1 MNHKKNERLKKME
14 NELINKISIA
24 ELDPKKSYIV
34 EINIDKAD
42 YNVFKNIKQ
51 GFEKIGITN
60 VLFYSK
66 DRLKITEVKDNSEN
80 NEYSNIPKEVTQ

>member
-1 MNHKKNERLKKME
+1 ME
-14 NELINKISIA
+14 NDLINKISIA

-34 EINIDKAD
+34 EINFD
-42 YNVFKNIKQ
+42 NVLYEFVKNLKQ
-51 GFEKIGITN
+51 GFENIGITN

-66 DRLKITEVKDNSEN
+66 DSLKIIEVKDNIEN

>member
-1 MNHKKNERLKKME
+1 ME
-14 NELINKISIA
+14 NELINKIAIA

-34 EINIDKAD
+34 EINIDNLP
-42 YNVFKNIKQ
+42 YELFKNIKQ

-66 DRLKITEVKDNSEN
+66 DSLKIIEVKDNIEN

>member
-1 MNHKKNERLKKME
+1 ME
-14 NELINKISIA
+14 NDLINKISIA

-34 EINIDKAD
+34 EINIDNLP
-42 YNVFKNIKQ
+42 YELFKNIKQ

-66 DRLKITEVKDNSEN
+66 DSLKIIEVKDNIEN

>member
-1 MNHKKNERLKKME
+1 ME
-14 NELINKISIA
+14 NELINKIAIA

-34 EINIDKAD
+34 EINIDNLP
-42 YNVFKNIKQ
+42 YELFKNIKQ

-80 NEYSNIPKEVTQ
+80 SEYSNIPKEVTQ

>member
-1 MNHKKNERLKKME
+1 ME
-14 NELINKISIA
+14 NDLINNISIA

-34 EINIDKAD
+34 EINIDNLP
-42 YNVFKNIKQ
+42 YELFKNIKQ

-66 DRLKITEVKDNSEN
+66 DSLKIIEVKDNIEN